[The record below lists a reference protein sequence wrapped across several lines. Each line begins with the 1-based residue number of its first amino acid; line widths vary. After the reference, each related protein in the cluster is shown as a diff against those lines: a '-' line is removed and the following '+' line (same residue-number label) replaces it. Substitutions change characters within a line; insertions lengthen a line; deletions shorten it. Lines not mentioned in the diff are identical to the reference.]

1 MSEMAVNKLAA
12 LAWAAGQA
20 GVSYGKFVRGL
31 FESDVERICREY
43 AAWRAEHDR
52 KMVAKA
58 RENREAAENCR
69 GKQKHIPWDIPIE
82 DA

>member
-20 GVSYGKFVRGL
+20 GVSYGKFISGL
-31 FESDVERICREY
+31 SELDEERICRKY
-43 AAWRAEHDR
+43 ADWRAEHDR

-58 RENREAAENCR
+58 RESREETESCR
-69 GKQKHIPWDIPIE
+69 GKQKHIPWGIPIE